1 VRVSMVSMC
10 PYKWA
15 LYLIAVWAALYVMV
29 EAALQL
35 RGPSSTEKKSVS
47 RAPSLRGGRG
57 KRGMTDDEEDEDEF
71 SDDDAAPARA

>member
-1 VRVSMVSMC
+1 MVSMC

-35 RGPSSTEKKSVS
+35 RGASSTEKKSVAT
-47 RAPSLRGGRG
+47 APSLRGGGG
-57 KRGMTDDEEDEDEF
+57 KQGMSDDEDDEDEF
-71 SDDDAAPARA
+71 SDDVAAPGREELR

>member
-1 VRVSMVSMC
+1 MVSMC